1 MNRMFELYQWS
12 WLAGLLAG
20 LSCATAPLAEDHTE
34 QALQHAEAAARST
47 GDSAAIRE
55 HATEALKHI
64 EAAKAANAGNP
75 ETLKIL
81 EQSEKDLRHAVTHA
95 RHYNST
101 SAGRE
106 ASDAEHHLELIREQE
121 SDDGNP

>member
-1 MNRMFELYQWS
+1 MNRS
-12 WLAGLLAG
+12 AKRPHWLGLTALLAG
-20 LSCATAPLAEDHTE
+20 FVARAEDHAE
-34 QALQHAEAAARST
+34 QALRHAEAAAQST

-55 HATEALKHI
+55 HAVEALKHI

-75 ETLKIL
+75 DTLRLL
-81 EQSEKDLRHAVTHA
+81 EQGESDLRHAVTHA

-101 SAGRE
+101 SAGQE
-106 ASDAEHHLELIREQE
+106 ASDAEHHLERIQGED